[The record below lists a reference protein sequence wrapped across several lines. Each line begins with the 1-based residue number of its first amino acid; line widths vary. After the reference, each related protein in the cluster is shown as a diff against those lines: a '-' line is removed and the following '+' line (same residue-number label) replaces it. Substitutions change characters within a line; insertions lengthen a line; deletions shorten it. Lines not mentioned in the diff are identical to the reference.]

1 MKSILLVDDDESF
14 RQLVLPALEST
25 GYTVLQ
31 AESGMEAL
39 QILQDNN
46 PDLLIIDGYLP
57 DMDGEEWIVERRAEG
72 INTPIVFI
80 SGYWREPAAYKR
92 LTDELGVDLL
102 VNKPIMPLAFRE
114 QIATLLA
121 KNSEPPVVPSGNSN
135 TLEIALAALRE
146 KYLESLPG
154 RTKELA
160 DAFEKARARPDDEK
174 ALLDVRGHAHKLRG
188 TAGSYGILKYSHC
201 AGLIDD
207 TITSLAK
214 DGKKPEAT
222 DWSLLEDAVREA
234 QSLANGTDGSASTSQ
249 P

>member
-25 GYTVLQ
+25 GYAVLQ

-39 QILQDNN
+39 QVLQDNN

-57 DMDGEEWIVERRAEG
+57 DMDGEEWIAERRAEG

-114 QIATLLA
+114 QVATLLA
-121 KNSEPPVVPSGNSN
+121 KNSESPAVQSGNSN

-154 RTKELA
+154 KTQELA
-160 DAFEKARARPDDEK
+160 QAFENAKAHPADRK
-174 ALLDVRGHAHKLRG
+174 ALLEVRGHAHKLRG
-188 TAGSYGILKYSHC
+188 TAGSYGILKYAHC
-201 AGLIDD
+201 AGLIED
-207 TITSLAK
+207 TITALTK
-214 DGKKPEAT
+214 DGKEPEAN
-222 DWSLLEDAVREA
+222 DWSQLEDAVREA
-234 QSLANGTDGSASTSQ
+234 QSLANDGDGSASASQ